1 MRHKFNVGQ
10 SVYPA
15 NTRVKNPDTYLIVQ
29 VLPETSYEPQY
40 RVKGVSSGVECVVCE
55 TQITSSR
62 LLSRNMASPTLRV
75 EKESPAQV
83 VWC

>member
-15 NTRVKNPDTYLIVQ
+15 NSRVKNPDTYLIVQ

-40 RVKGVSSGVECVVCE
+40 RVKGVSSGGEFVVCE
-55 TQITSSR
+55 TQISSSR
-62 LLSRNMASPTLRV
+62 LSSGNAMSSMLPMERDNPV
-75 EKESPAQV
+75 QV

>member
-10 SVYPA
+10 SVRPA
-15 NTRVKNPDTYLIVQ
+15 NPRVKNPDTYLIVQ

-55 TQITSSR
+55 TQISSSKPR
-62 LLSRNMASPTLRV
+62 RGMTMPSLQSMGADN
-75 EKESPAQV
+75 PAQV

>member
-15 NTRVKNPDTYLIVQ
+15 NSRVKNPDTYLIVQ

-40 RVKGVSSGVECVVCE
+40 RVKGVSSGVECVICE
-55 TQITSSR
+55 TQISSSR
-62 LLSRNMASPTLRV
+62 LLSGNAMSPMRHM
-75 EKESPAQV
+75 ERENPAQV